1 VPEAQFLTSSGSFYT
16 VDSESGAIYLTGTNG
31 ETTQVGADGE
41 LFNDNARLISEQ
53 LINIDPEVAADPD
66 FAQELAYLLNKE
78 NYSRWRRERQ
88 SQENGATEKEA
99 EPAEEEL
106 PIEEEAEPSEEEL
119 PIEEKNISHE
129 NQENASISVINA
141 SMPAETS
148 DIRSLLRFEGFADE
162 KPLKEILVSSVPFVF
177 GAAVRFRPNAEAG
190 EPLVPADNV
199 VVSVLKEKDDP
210 YFKG

>member
-1 VPEAQFLTSSGSFYT
+1 
-16 VDSESGAIYLTGTNG
+16 
-31 ETTQVGADGE
+31 
-41 LFNDNARLISEQ
+41 
-53 LINIDPEVAADPD
+53 
-66 FAQELAYLLNKE
+66 
-78 NYSRWRRERQ
+78 
-88 SQENGATEKEA
+88 
-99 EPAEEEL
+99 
-106 PIEEEAEPSEEEL
+106 
-119 PIEEKNISHE
+119 
-129 NQENASISVINA
+129 
-141 SMPAETS
+141 MPAETS